1 MQRIAVSFVVVSVLL
16 LALPAMAQD
25 PTEVDSKHYK
35 VVFENDQVRVL
46 RITYGPHYMGVMHEH
61 PANLLVWLT
70 DGDGIITS
78 ADGKAEEIHAKAGDV
93 TWNAPAKHRG
103 ENMSDQPFEV
113 IAIELKNSSAW
124 TRMSGTTVCDPPSQE
139 HALPVEGRPHH
150 SYVVNQT
157 KCTWTKPWMV
167 RGLAS
172 TEGVGTGVVEDH
184 GSVSLS
190 SGTFVDTMV
199 NGDRGYYDYS
209 FKTTTKDGKPNI
221 SGHKWV
227 LLGGTGKLKGAKG
240 KGSCEATLQEDGKV
254 VYECQGKYK

>member
-46 RITYGPHYMGVMHEH
+46 RITYGPHEKSVMHEH
-61 PANLLVWLT
+61 PAGVWVLLT
-70 DGDGIITS
+70 DERMKFTLPDGETKEEHGKVGDTGW
-78 ADGKAEEIHAKAGDV
+78 ADAGKHL
-93 TWNAPAKHRG
+93 P
-103 ENMSDQPFEV
+103 ENLSDQAFEV
-113 IAIELKNSSAW
+113 ILVELKATKAW
-124 TRMSGTTVCDPPSQE
+124 KRMSGTLVCDPPSQE

-150 SYVVNQT
+150 SYVVNQV
-157 KCTWTKPWMV
+157 KCTWTKPWVV

-184 GSVSLS
+184 GSVSFS

-209 FKTTTKDGKPNI
+209 FKTKTKDGKPTI
-221 SGHKWV
+221 SGHKWELV
-227 LLGGTGKLKGAKG
+227 GGTGKLKGAKG

>member
-1 MQRIAVSFVVVSVLL
+1 MRRIIVSFVVVSVLL

-61 PANLLVWLT
+61 PASLVVWLT

-113 IAIELKNSSAW
+113 IGIELKNSSAW

-150 SYVVNQT
+150 SYVVNQV
-157 KCTWTKPWMV
+157 KCTWTKPWVV

-184 GSVSLS
+184 GSVSFS
-190 SGTFVDTMV
+190 SGTYVDTMV

-209 FKTTTKDGKPNI
+209 FKTKTKEGKPTI
-221 SGHKWV
+221 SGHKWE

>member
-1 MQRIAVSFVVVSVLL
+1 MRRTGIFLVVLSLLL

-46 RITYGPHYMGVMHEH
+46 RITYGPYEKSVMHEH
-61 PANLLVWLT
+61 PRGVSVFLT
-70 DGDGIITS
+70 DNRVKMTFP
-78 ADGKAEEIHAKAGDV
+78 DGKTEENSGKAGEAI
-93 TWNAPAKHRG
+93 WGKG
-103 ENMSDQPFEV
+103 ETHLPENLSDKPFELILV
-113 IAIELKNSSAW
+113 GMKATKAW
-124 TRMSGTTVCDPPSQE
+124 KRMSGTTVCSPPSQE

-150 SYVVNQT
+150 SYVVNQV
-157 KCTWTKPWMV
+157 KCTWTKPWVV

-184 GSVSLS
+184 GGVSFS
-190 SGTFVDTMV
+190 SGTFVDTME

>member
-1 MQRIAVSFVVVSVLL
+1 
-16 LALPAMAQD
+16 MAQD

-46 RITYGPHYMGVMHEH
+46 RITYGPHEKSVMHEH
-61 PANLLVWLT
+61 PAGVWVLLT
-70 DGDGIITS
+70 DEHMKFTLPDGETKEEPGKVGDTGW
-78 ADGKAEEIHAKAGDV
+78 AGAE
-93 TWNAPAKHRG
+93 KHLP
-103 ENMSDQPFEV
+103 ENLIDQAFEV
-113 IAIELKNSSAW
+113 ILVELKATKAW
-124 TRMSGTTVCDPPSQE
+124 KRMSGTTVCDPPSQE
-139 HALPVEGRPHH
+139 HAIPVEGRPHH
-150 SYVVNQT
+150 SYVVNQV
-157 KCTWTKPWMV
+157 KCTWTKPWVV

-184 GSVSLS
+184 GSVSIS

-209 FKTTTKDGKPNI
+209 FKTKTKDGKPTI
-221 SGHKWV
+221 SGHKWK
-227 LLGGTGKLKGAKG
+227 LIGGTGKLKGAKG

>member
-61 PANLLVWLT
+61 PANLVVWLT

-78 ADGKAEEIHAKAGDV
+78 ADGKGEEIDAKAGDV
-93 TWNAPAKHRG
+93 TWMEPAKHRG
-103 ENMSDQPFEV
+103 ENTSDQPFELILV
-113 IAIELKNSSAW
+113 EIKATKAW
-124 TRMSGTTVCDPPSQE
+124 KRMSGTTVCDPPSQE
-139 HALPVEGRPHH
+139 HAIPVEGRPHH
-150 SYVVNQT
+150 SYVVNQV
-157 KCTWTKPWMV
+157 KCTWTKPWVV

-184 GSVSLS
+184 GNVSFS

-209 FKTTTKDGKPNI
+209 FKTKTKDGKPTI
-221 SGHKWV
+221 SGHKWE
-227 LLGGTGKLKGAKG
+227 LLGGTGKLKGVKG
-240 KGSCEATLQEDGKV
+240 KGTCEATLQEDGKV